1 MRSILE
7 ARKLFCSEGNN
18 APPHSQE
25 NIIPASTNAKVITQF
40 ATAMTTHFPT
50 HTLNKIEATT
60 TPINDYLRTVI
71 NVVIDDAHYETIAT
85 TIANTTRWG
94 GAYQHAAPEISD
106 LLNID
111 IDTV

>member
-1 MRSILE
+1 
-7 ARKLFCSEGNN
+7 
-18 APPHSQE
+18 
-25 NIIPASTNAKVITQF
+25 
-40 ATAMTTHFPT
+40 MTTHFPT

-60 TPINDYLRTVI
+60 TPINDHLQTVI

-85 TIANTTRWG
+85 TIDNTTRWG